1 MLFAAGMGIGLVF
14 HGVGEPL
21 IFATE
26 DPKPGWPEDQSE
38 RALLAMV
45 QTFAPWGLY
54 PWAIYAV
61 IGLALAYVVHRRGR
75 PVSIR
80 WSFEPLLGARVKG
93 WMGDVIDVLA
103 IFGTIFGIATSLGL
117 GVQQIATG
125 MQAIGI
131 IDDFDNIFLVIL
143 IVAITFIATFSVIS
157 GIDKGIKWLSNN

>member
-14 HGVGEPL
+14 YGVGEPL

-61 IGLALAYVVHRRGR
+61 IGLALAYVIHRRGR

-93 WMGDVIDVLA
+93 
-103 IFGTIFGIATSLGL
+103 
-117 GVQQIATG
+117 
-125 MQAIGI
+125 
-131 IDDFDNIFLVIL
+131 
-143 IVAITFIATFSVIS
+143 
-157 GIDKGIKWLSNN
+157 